1 MGFDCNSLGSL
12 MVYRKDG
19 TKFDIDHR
27 TTVELC
33 LRSQETGEMMEDLIA
48 EKYGTTVKTIRIM

>member
-19 TKFDIDHR
+19 TKFDIDHE

-33 LRSQETGEMMEDLIA
+33 LKSQETGEMMEDLIA
-48 EKYGTTVKTIRIM
+48 EKYRTTVKTIRIM

>member
-1 MGFDCNSLGSL
+1 

-19 TKFDIDHR
+19 TKFDIDHE

-33 LRSQETGEMMEDLIA
+33 LKSQETGEMMEDLIA
-48 EKYGTTVKTIRIM
+48 AKYGTTVKTIWIM